1 MFDFGFSEL
10 MLIGAVA
17 LVVLGPERLPVVAR
31 TAGQWLGKAQ
41 RMVQQVKNDIEREAE
56 LSELKKIQE
65 QAKGMADDLN
75 KTVQGQVDQINSE
88 VKDFEK
94 SVNSAGDDLSAGFDK
109 VAKEGFGDNPK
120 LETDASS
127 TSVGEVSTTA
137 ATDAEGGSTADDFYG
152 WYADQAG
159 SYMDEDESNSK
170 LFEKRYKA
178 GPSIDELAEQ
188 IERLKAE
195 LGDRSPQLGGNNRRY
210 AMRARSN
217 RVRIYR

>member
-1 MFDFGFSEL
+1 MKQKFDVITSSC
-10 MLIGAVA
+10 IH
-17 LVVLGPERLPVVAR
+17 LPLENVD
-31 TAGQWLGKAQ
+31 T
-41 RMVQQVKNDIEREAE
+41 
-56 LSELKKIQE
+56 
-65 QAKGMADDLN
+65 
-75 KTVQGQVDQINSE
+75 DQIIPARFL
-88 VKDFEK
+88 KATD
-94 SVNSAGDDLSAGFDK
+94 
-109 VAKEGFGDNPK
+109 KEGFGDKPK